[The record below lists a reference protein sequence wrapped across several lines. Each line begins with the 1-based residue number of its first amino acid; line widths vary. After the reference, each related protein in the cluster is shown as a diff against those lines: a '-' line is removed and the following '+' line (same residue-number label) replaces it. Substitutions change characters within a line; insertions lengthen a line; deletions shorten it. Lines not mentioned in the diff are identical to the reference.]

1 MLQRRIA
8 LILGFLAAVQLPVS
22 CREAEKVDPPR
33 DTGINISDTVTEPP
47 VFKEKD
53 FGGDNFTFLTYK
65 DIASSYYDSYI
76 VADASRGEAIS
87 EAVARRNDEAKTMFN
102 INVAS
107 DEVYSPKNE
116 AISRLQS
123 GQCDFDVIYESGT
136 ELSSLALDGLL
147 ANFDDLTSVDL
158 SRSYWVPSV
167 KEDLTVGGK
176 MYMATNYVTM
186 NSISYADMIYFN
198 KSIYKALG
206 YTESL
211 YDAVKNGMWTI
222 DKYVDVAVSAVSDLN
237 EDGAMTAHD
246 RFGIWGDSSGYLT
259 SLVQFS
265 GGENT
270 HENGDGSCQLDV
282 YNEKAVSIFTKYV
295 EKLNNGKIFLTYD
308 DVWAEQPNLTDFAT
322 RAEGARF
329 LGFGEGH
336 VLFMPG
342 NLGFIHE
349 FKNMKDD
356 FGVLP
361 NPRYNTD
368 QDSFHHFID
377 GAAPMFA
384 IPKDAKD
391 VGNAG
396 LILEYMAYRSEKHLL
411 PEYIAGIVG
420 EGESLDPN
428 DEFMIDIIR
437 NSVRYEWTELYK
449 LSVTN
454 TIMNKMMV
462 SGSFKS
468 VYNRLSS
475 KAKAEIN
482 GCVDTLAFIG
492 LNK

>member
-1 MLQRRIA
+1 MLHRRIA
-8 LILGFLAAVQLPVS
+8 LLLGILAAVQLPVS
-22 CREAEKVDPPR
+22 CREAEQIEPPR

-53 FGGDNFTFLTYK
+53 LGGENFTFITYN
-65 DIASSYYDSYI
+65 DIASSYYDAYI
-76 VADASRGEAIS
+76 VADSSAGEAIS
-87 EAVARRNDEAKTMFN
+87 EAVTRRNDEAKSMFN

-107 DEVYSPKNE
+107 NEVYSPKNE
-116 AISRLQS
+116 AISRIQA

-147 ANFDDLTSVDL
+147 TNYADLTSVDL
-158 SRSYWVPSV
+158 NRSYWVPST
-167 KEDLTVGGK
+167 KEDLTIGGK
-176 MYMATNYVTM
+176 MYIATNYVTM

-198 KSIYKALG
+198 ESMYKALG

-211 YDAVKNGMWTI
+211 YDTVKNGTWTI
-222 DKYVDVAVSAVSDLN
+222 DKYVDLAVSAVSDLN
-237 EDGAMTAHD
+237 EDDTMTAND
-246 RFGIWGDSSGYLT
+246 RFGIWGDSSGCLT

-265 GGENT
+265 GGKNT
-270 HENGDGSCQLDV
+270 HENGDGSYQLDV
-282 YNEKAVSIFTKYV
+282 YNEKAVSIYTKYV
-295 EKLNNGKIFLTYD
+295 EKLNQGKIFLTYD

-342 NLGFIHE
+342 NLGIMHE
-349 FKNMKDD
+349 FGNMKDD

-361 NPRYNTD
+361 NPRYDTK
-368 QDSFHHFID
+368 QESLQHFINSE
-377 GAAPMFA
+377 APMLA
-384 IPKDAKD
+384 IPQAADD
-391 VGNAG
+391 VGTAG

-411 PEYIAGIVG
+411 PEYIANIAG
-420 EGESLDPN
+420 EGKSPDPN

-437 NSVRYEWTELYK
+437 STVRYEWTEVYNLD
-449 LSVTN
+449 VTN

-468 VYNRLSS
+468 VYNRLIS

-492 LNK
+492 LK